1 LDQQRD
7 YYEVLGVPR
16 DADAKAIK
24 DTFRTLALKFHP
36 DRNKEPGAEERFKEI
51 AEAYAILSDPKKRT
65 EYDTR
70 GHAGVAGLS
79 PEDLFGGIDFEDIF
93 GGFGFDLGGGG
104 LFDRL
109 FRRRAGPRRGRDVEV
124 HVVVPLEKVL
134 SGGEETVRVG
144 HPIACPACGG
154 SGAKAGTEPR
164 PCADCD
170 GSGRQVKS
178 ERKDNVSFQQIT
190 TCSTCHGRGAII
202 DTPCPECHATGESRR
217 EESLAVKIPV
227 GIEEG
232 MALRVPGRGLPAPV
246 TGGPPGDLLVVVRS
260 ARDPRFERHGA
271 DLWCRQDLD
280 LTDAVLGTGLEV
292 ATLDG
297 EVNVEVPPGTQPDT
311 VLRLTSKG
319 LPEFGGGRRGD
330 LFLRLRV
337 HLPERL
343 SRKQRHLF
351 EQLRELSGE
360 TGASEVGGGKET
372 AP

>member
-1 LDQQRD
+1 MDQQRD
-7 YYEVLGVPR
+7 YYEVLDVPR
-16 DADAKAIK
+16 DADAKVIK
-24 DTFRTLALKFHP
+24 DAFRNLALEFHP

-51 AEAYAILSDPKKRT
+51 AEAYAILSDPRKRA
-65 EYDTR
+65 EYDAR
-70 GHAGVAGLS
+70 GHVGVAGFS
-79 PEDLFGGIDFEDIF
+79 PEDLFGGIDFEEIF
-93 GGFGFDLGGGG
+93 GGFGFDWGGGG

-164 PCADCD
+164 QCADCD
-170 GSGRQVKS
+170 GSGRRVKS
-178 ERKDNVSFQQIT
+178 ERKGNVSFQQIA
-190 TCSTCHGRGAII
+190 TCPTCRGCGTII

-217 EESLAVKIPV
+217 EESLAVKIPA

-232 MALRVPGRGLPAPV
+232 MALRVPGRGLPAPAA
-246 TGGPPGDLLVVVRS
+246 GGPPGDLLVVVRS

-297 EVNVEVPPGTQPDT
+297 EVSVKVPPGTQPDT
-311 VLRLTSKG
+311 VLRLTGKG

-343 SRKQRHLF
+343 SREQRRLF
-351 EQLRELSGE
+351 EQLRQLGGE
-360 TGASEVGGGKET
+360 AGDGKET